1 MGKKERKKL
10 AIAEAAKDLFTN
22 FGYKAVNMDSIAERA
37 NVGKGTIY
45 LYFKDKETL
54 FYYLLEEAIEE
65 FNILLEGIK
74 AKKMPLSDEIVETV
88 YTLLVFRKNQK
99 FLFKIMTEAREMNIQ
114 IAKTGVQMIDG
125 QIKNYLESRLSA
137 IIKNINPEILAFAI
151 IKVFSALAFEWE
163 EDHEP
168 LDERRIAQTIGVLV
182 EGVILL
188 EKKD

>member
-1 MGKKERKKL
+1 
-10 AIAEAAKDLFTN
+10 
-22 FGYKAVNMDSIAERA
+22 MDSIAERA